1 MPEFLNIYIFHRVP
15 EKAIYVGGHS
25 LFWDAR
31 CSGIYIGFGIGLAYL
46 LIAGRKDK
54 DLPPRHILF
63 INTLMFFP
71 MFIDLISIWAGLREP
86 SNAMRYLTGILF
98 GGAFS
103 VYLYP
108 AFVSLVFSDG
118 RNHAAINSVIKY
130 GIFIFASFTA
140 FLVKEVDHI
149 MTFIILCA
157 LSFTGFISLLIIV
170 VIGSIKGVSKLSRG

>member
-1 MPEFLNIYIFHRVP
+1 
-15 EKAIYVGGHS
+15 
-25 LFWDAR
+25 
-31 CSGIYIGFGIGLAYL
+31 
-46 LIAGRKDK
+46 
-54 DLPPRHILF
+54 
-63 INTLMFFP
+63 

-140 FLVKEVDHI
+140 FSERSRSYNDFYYSLRAFVYWFYLSSNYSGNRQYKGSKQVKQGMRDI
-149 MTFIILCA
+149 
-157 LSFTGFISLLIIV
+157 
-170 VIGSIKGVSKLSRG
+170 